1 MNAVAS
7 VEPSYLIVSSPL
19 SGFVIVNESVAL
31 SKSRVSD
38 ASVTVA
44 ACLSLAAKECDR
56 ITVPSQST
64 NSTVWVAPVTKFYKR
79 ITQGPEHSLTDFF
92 EVVFGLAVGAVD
104 LNDPRMHILSEEEV

>member
-64 NSTVWVAPVTKFYKR
+64 NSTVWVAPVTRPVNSREYVDPVR
-79 ITQGPEHSLTDFF
+79 ELSM
-92 EVVFGLAVGAVD
+92 VVPSYFTVTGL
-104 LNDPRMHILSEEEV
+104 LSGLVIAKDSVALL